1 MRKKNS
7 NLGLFYLGLFI
18 AIGLTASGYFIGN
31 TIYKSNSGINTAKV
45 RGLSER
51 LVRSDSA
58 KWSINFK
65 VTEKQNV
72 SSQSLYKKAEDYQQ
86 KIISFL
92 KANGLK
98 EDEIDIDSINYGEI
112 EYRNSGKVVVDQTKF
127 VTGIISVRSNDVKKV
142 KDARVKIGQL
152 IAEGLHIYNN
162 PVVYKFTKLNDIK
175 PDMLKEANENAKI
188 AANEFAK
195 TAGVK
200 VGGIKN
206 ANQGSFSILDEGES
220 FGDSEKI
227 NKTVRV
233 VTTISFYLVD

>member
-7 NLGLFYLGLFI
+7 NIGLFCLGLFI
-18 AIGLTASGYFIGN
+18 AIGLTSAGYFIGN
-31 TIYKSNSGINTAKV
+31 IFYKSNSSINIAKV

-51 LVRSDSA
+51 MVRADSA

-65 VTEKQNV
+65 VSDKQNV
-72 SSQSLYKKAEDYQQ
+72 SSKVLYKKAEEHQS

-92 KANGLK
+92 KANSIK
-98 EDEIDIDSINYGEI
+98 EDEIDIDSINYGER
-112 EYRNSGKVVVDQTKF
+112 EYRNSGKVVVDETKF
-127 VTGIISVRSNDVKKV
+127 VTGIITVRSSDTKKV
-142 KDARVKIGQL
+142 KDARAKIGQL

-162 PVVYKFTKLNDIK
+162 PVVYRFTRLNQIK
-175 PDMLKEANENAKI
+175 PDMLKEATENARI

-195 TAGVK
+195 NAGVK

-206 ANQGSFSILDEGES
+206 ANQGNFLIVDEGES

-233 VTTISFYLVD
+233 VTTISFYLVE